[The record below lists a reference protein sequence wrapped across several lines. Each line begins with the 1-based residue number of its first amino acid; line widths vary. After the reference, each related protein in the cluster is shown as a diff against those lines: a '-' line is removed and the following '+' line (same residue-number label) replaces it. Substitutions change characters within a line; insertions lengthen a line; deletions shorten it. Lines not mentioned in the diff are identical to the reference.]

1 MGRGLN
7 ISPHKGLETLTAA
20 HMEDREGLRTLLEDA
35 AADVATA
42 GEPEP
47 YGGREAGT
55 EWLRSRGEI

>member
-7 ISPHKGLETLTAA
+7 ISPHKGSETLTAA
-20 HMEDREGLRTLLEDA
+20 LTEDREGLRTSLEDA

-47 YGGREAGT
+47 EGGCEAGT
-55 EWLRSRGEI
+55 ERLQSRGEI